1 MKLHNQQKSLQNQNN
16 HNTLLDNFTAQYSET
31 SLYCM
36 AMAYAEEF
44 IPKRWINNGVFQ
56 PESLFK
62 FVAFHAGAGPRMS
75 LRKDFA
81 YIK

>member
-36 AMAYAEEF
+36 AMACNTNQDIIATNFED
-44 IPKRWINNGVFQ
+44 Q
-56 PESLFK
+56 
-62 FVAFHAGAGPRMS
+62 
-75 LRKDFA
+75 RKQH
-81 YIK
+81 